1 MELTELKLASEDI
14 NQSPYS
20 SRDLNSKSFSLY
32 YNDLARWLFITL
44 AFTGLLSTG
53 WFGIPLAPRYFLHNT
68 VDIIAGLFTLFS
80 ALGSIWGIMAY
91 REFSRSAEI
100 LNAARDLART
110 LDPMIGD
117 YEYRSY
123 NPETREYDNGYV
135 PLGPVDFWDKET
147 QVPNWLDKGKYW
159 NILLGLQTGNKEIM
173 LQIVRERDLPFASGR
188 HNVAVT
194 FKELV
199 SGEGSFGK
207 LRRRYRYRVKIP
219 QWLVINTE
227 RARFADEKSRLNLDD
242 LQLSSLIAELNKKLV
257 LAAAEIVEREKP
269 RIQYPWRITALGI
282 YINKSLPV
290 RIIYRQFIRH
300 LPGTKQ
306 RTIQETNENLAN
318 IKDDDLIA
326 AILQIASQ
334 KGLSYHRLQNI
345 KILIHFLKNMYT
357 KQGIGEGSSEY
368 HNFHHSLEV
377 SYISIQMLPKEFR
390 GFKFNSTDYEMMLIA
405 GLLHDYD
412 PDQIYST
419 GENNQMQQQPKGPKV
434 QRTINEICKTRIHD
448 AYFTMNELEF
458 ENYFREYKST
468 LLPPVEF
475 STTHPEYVKVEWK
488 PSESKI
494 VEALIWRTDFPYF
507 KQKLAQEMFEQ
518 LISYLDRN
526 GHNTLKIK
534 LLAEILW
541 LADLAVTYMGS
552 DPIRAWDRVTNL
564 YDELYLPKFEAVSR
578 TDAFFSD
585 FVEIE
590 LFKELIHMRHFPDVF
605 RQRWNLVYQ
614 FFHEGNPSTQLNRT
628 ITKARN
634 LFLKINLELEMRR
647 GEMLQTIAINNWAEY
662 FIGIGKD
669 QREVLRA
676 KSKFA
681 DLDPPNASAFWGDA
695 YKLVPNIIDKSIDN
709 FLLVLPQNRRL
720 NSIEEKLS
728 FKSLLVNVLSKLTAN
743 GTLQI
748 LTDSDKNSPRLK
760 ELIAIIADT
769 GFHFDV
775 DYRGKTYFP
784 EGWKDPDFLNGQ
796 RSQVLIFRSGK

>member
-1 MELTELKLASEDI
+1 
-14 NQSPYS
+14 
-20 SRDLNSKSFSLY
+20 
-32 YNDLARWLFITL
+32 
-44 AFTGLLSTG
+44 
-53 WFGIPLAPRYFLHNT
+53 
-68 VDIIAGLFTLFS
+68 
-80 ALGSIWGIMAY
+80 
-91 REFSRSAEI
+91 
-100 LNAARDLART
+100 
-110 LDPMIGD
+110 
-117 YEYRSY
+117 
-123 NPETREYDNGYV
+123 
-135 PLGPVDFWDKET
+135 
-147 QVPNWLDKGKYW
+147 
-159 NILLGLQTGNKEIM
+159 
-173 LQIVRERDLPFASGR
+173 
-188 HNVAVT
+188 
-194 FKELV
+194 
-199 SGEGSFGK
+199 
-207 LRRRYRYRVKIP
+207 
-219 QWLVINTE
+219 
-227 RARFADEKSRLNLDD
+227 
-242 LQLSSLIAELNKKLV
+242 
-257 LAAAEIVEREKP
+257 
-269 RIQYPWRITALGI
+269 
-282 YINKSLPV
+282 
-290 RIIYRQFIRH
+290 
-300 LPGTKQ
+300 
-306 RTIQETNENLAN
+306 
-318 IKDDDLIA
+318 
-326 AILQIASQ
+326 
-334 KGLSYHRLQNI
+334 
-345 KILIHFLKNMYT
+345 
-357 KQGIGEGSSEY
+357 
-368 HNFHHSLEV
+368 
-377 SYISIQMLPKEFR
+377 
-390 GFKFNSTDYEMMLIA
+390 
-405 GLLHDYD
+405 
-412 PDQIYST
+412 
-419 GENNQMQQQPKGPKV
+419 
-434 QRTINEICKTRIHD
+434 
-448 AYFTMNELEF
+448 
-458 ENYFREYKST
+458 
-468 LLPPVEF
+468 
-475 STTHPEYVKVEWK
+475 
-488 PSESKI
+488 
-494 VEALIWRTDFPYF
+494 
-507 KQKLAQEMFEQ
+507 MFEQ

-590 LFKELIHMRHFPDVF
+590 LFKELIRMRHFPDVF

-769 GFHFDV
+769 GFHLDV
-775 DYRGKTYFP
+775 GYRGKTYFP